1 MKYTTLMMTVVL
13 LTITNPVCSQ
23 ETQRYSKTVVPHS
36 RHPFQALEAQR
47 AEEIEGL
54 VRQAITDEGIPGLS
68 IAIANKNKLVYARG
82 FGQADVENSV
92 SVSPETKFRTAS
104 IAKPITAVAVLALAE
119 EGKVDLDAEVQ
130 AYCAEYPKKRWPLTS
145 RQLLGHLGGVRHY
158 KHSGESLSTQHYFS
172 LDSALG
178 TAVQSALP
186 AGSTYSTTD
195 LKVSF
200 VRPLKPDSGRLR
212 AEGEVIHI
220 GRTMATSQARLVGID
235 SGKLFAHGTATCAIF
250 QVRQP

>member
-1 MKYTTLMMTVVL
+1 MNQTQPLQAR
-13 LTITNPVCSQ
+13 LTRTYEYAPAS
-23 ETQRYSKTVVPHS
+23 
-36 RHPFQALEAQR
+36 FDLEAAMSMSGLDYLR
-47 AEEIEGL
+47 ALAAGTVGARPSIADTLNMSVPLEIE
-54 VRQAITDEGIPGLS
+54 EGR
-68 IAIANKNKLVYARG
+68 IAFEAEPADYMLNPLGTVHGG
-82 FGQADVENSV
+82 FAA
-92 SVSPETKFRTAS
+92 T
-104 IAKPITAVAVLALAE
+104 L
-119 EGKVDLDAEVQ
+119 
-130 AYCAEYPKKRWPLTS
+130 
-145 RQLLGHLGGVRHY
+145 
-158 KHSGESLSTQHYFS
+158 